1 MCGIAGVIRFQRPG
15 VAEEAPEGRIPDAW
29 LDALDA
35 PLARR
40 GPDQAGRWRDRVM
53 LESGVRVDVAL
64 VHRRLSIIDHET
76 GAQPMVAGGAGY
88 KGRTAVVFNGCIYNH
103 RKLRTE
109 LTSAK
114 HKFHTDHSDTEVLL
128 HGYRHWGA
136 DMTQE
141 LEGMFAFAI
150 WDARKGELFMARD
163 RAGEKPLYGCNLP
176 SGDGHAFASS
186 VASLEAM
193 LDEIESAAPR
203 RIVAVTDWIAR
214 GASGS
219 TPIEGIY
226 EVPPARRA
234 RVREERGRPSITSRM
249 YWEPPERSSGPARLT
264 PELVDEMIARSV
276 ADRMEADVPVG
287 VFLSGGVD
295 SSLIAYHAQQHRAE
309 HGAWVETFTVKMP
322 DERYDESPWAQRV
335 AEEIGAKHR
344 TIPVKANAGE
354 DLVTLIG
361 LLGLPFADSSLL
373 PTYWLS
379 KAASKYVKVALSG
392 DGADE
397 LFCGYERYVGA
408 IALAKH
414 GTLLRL
420 LPKSFLPQRDPK
432 SRWSK
437 LARLIDAARHGGYDD
452 LVATF
457 SQRELARLI
466 RRHRRQPTRKVEDPP
481 LNDFENYLPHDL
493 LRKVDTASMAF
504 GLEVRSPYLSRELI
518 ELCLF
523 EPTSSL
529 MRKGERK
536 GLLRQA
542 AKLHLPAEIVDR
554 PKYGFAVPVG
564 EWFRSGFGGMKTLLM
579 DQLTSAEPWPGIDVR
594 IRKRAV
600 RRMLREHESGGRDH
614 SQRLYTLLVLSI
626 WAHQTRGDTIVRVKP
641 FSEEEQKAIDAIY
654 ERKPDAPRVEMRRP
668 A

>member
-15 VAEEAPEGRIPDAW
+15 VADASPGDRIPEAW

-35 PLARR
+35 PLVRR
-40 GPDQAGRWRDRVM
+40 GPDDAGRWRDHVM
-53 LESGVRVDVAL
+53 LEGLRVDVAL

-88 KGRTAVVFNGCIYNH
+88 KGRVAVVFNGCIYNH
-103 RKLRTE
+103 RTLRKD
-109 LTSAK
+109 LSSAK

-128 HGYRHWGA
+128 HGYRHWGS
-136 DMTQE
+136 DVTQE

-150 WDARKGELFMARD
+150 WDARKGELFLARD

-176 SGDGHAFASS
+176 TGDGHAFASS
-186 VASLEAM
+186 AAALEAL
-193 LDEIESAAPR
+193 LDEIEPTTPR
-203 RIVAVTDWIAR
+203 HIVGVTEWIAR
-214 GASGS
+214 GASGT

-226 EVPPARRA
+226 ECPPARRA
-234 RVREERGRPSITSRM
+234 RVRDEGRGPVITSRM
-249 YWEPPERSSGPARLT
+249 YWEPPERSRGPARLT
-264 PELVDEMIARSV
+264 PEVVDELVSRSV
-276 ADRMEADVPVG
+276 AERMESDAPLG

-295 SSLIAYHAQQHRAE
+295 SSLIAYHAQKHREE
-309 HGAWVETFTVKMP
+309 HGKWVETFTIKMP
-322 DERYDESPWAQRV
+322 DERYDESAWAQRV
-335 AEEIGAKHR
+335 AQEIGAKHR
-344 TIPVKANAGE
+344 AIPVKGNAAD

-361 LLGLPFADSSLL
+361 LIGLPFADSSLL

-397 LFCGYERYVGA
+397 LFCGYERYMGA
-408 IALAKH
+408 IALARR
-414 GTLLRL
+414 GTLLRM
-420 LPKSFLPQRDPK
+420 LPKSFLPQRDPR

-437 LARLIDAARHGGYDD
+437 LARLVDAARNGGYDD

-457 SQRELARLI
+457 PQRDMQRLI
-466 RRHRRQPTRKVEDPP
+466 RRHRRQPTRRVEDPP
-481 LNDFENYLPHDL
+481 LDDFQRYLPHDI
-493 LRKVDTASMAF
+493 LRKVDTASMAC
-504 GLEVRSPYLSRELI
+504 GLEVRAPFLSRELI

-523 EPTSSL
+523 EPTGSL

-542 AKLHLPAEIVDR
+542 AMKHLPGEVVNR
-554 PKYGFAVPVG
+554 PKYGFAIPVG
-564 EWFRSGFGGMKTLLM
+564 EWFRTGFGGMKTLLM
-579 DQLTSAEPWPGIDVR
+579 DQLTSGEPWPGIDVR

-600 RRMLREHESGGRDH
+600 KRMIREHESGGRDH

-626 WAHQTRGDTIVRVKP
+626 VFAFMYKP
-641 FSEEEQKAIDAIY
+641 LLNVHI
-654 ERKPDAPRVEMRRP
+654 
-668 A
+668 